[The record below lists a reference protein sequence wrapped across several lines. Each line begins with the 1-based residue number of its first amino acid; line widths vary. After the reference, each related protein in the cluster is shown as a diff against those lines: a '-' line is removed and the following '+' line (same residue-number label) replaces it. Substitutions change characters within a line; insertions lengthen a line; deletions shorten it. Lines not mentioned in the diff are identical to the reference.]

1 MILKTLNDILQNVE
15 LLEVRGETDLPI
27 RGVAF
32 DSRKVKAGD
41 VFVAVSGTQVDG
53 HHFIEKAVRNGA
65 VAVVCEQMPVQD
77 TGKTTLIRVADSSFA
92 LGLIAD
98 NLFDHP
104 SGKLKIVGV
113 TGTNGKTTIVTLLHQ
128 LFMALGYKTGML
140 STITNKVQNREIA
153 TKHTTPD
160 ALSIH
165 SVLKQMVDEGCE
177 YAFMEVSSHA
187 VVQQRIAGLQFAG
200 AVFTNITHDHL
211 DYHKT
216 FKEYIRAKKKFFDD
230 LPKQAFALVNA
241 DDRNAQ
247 MMLQNTAAR
256 KFSYGLQTMADF
268 KGKLM
273 EDEFIGLEM
282 LIDNREFFSRL
293 VGRFNASNLL
303 AVYATAVLL
312 EHPQEEVLTV
322 LSGLKGAEGRFEVLR
337 SPDGIVSIVDYAHTP
352 DALKNVLETIHAIR
366 GGNEKL
372 ISVLGAGG
380 DRDKSKRPLMA
391 GIANRFS
398 DRVILTSDNPRTED
412 PEQILQDMM
421 AGVEPVYRKHTLLIS
436 NRKEAIKTAFSM
448 AEAGDIILVAGKG
461 HEKYQE
467 INGVRY
473 PFDDKQVLKELF
485 EQA

>member
-1 MILKTLNDILQNVE
+1 MILKTLNDILQHLE
-15 LLEVRGETDLPI
+15 LLEVRGKTDLPI
-27 RGVAF
+27 REVAF

-53 HHFIEKAVRNGA
+53 HHFIEKAVQNGA

-92 LGLIAD
+92 LGRMAD
-98 NLFDHP
+98 NYFDHP
-104 SGKLKIVGV
+104 SGKLKLVGV

-160 ALSIH
+160 ALGIH

-187 VVQQRIAGLQFAG
+187 VVQQRIAGLQFVG

-247 MMLQNTAAR
+247 VMLQNTAAR

-268 KGKLM
+268 KGKLL

-337 SPDGIVSIVDYAHTP
+337 SPDGIISIVDYAHTP

>member
-1 MILKTLNDILQNVE
+1 MKTLDDILQNLE
-15 LLEVRGETDLPI
+15 LLEVRGKTDLPI
-27 RGVAF
+27 REVTF

-41 VFVAVSGTQVDG
+41 VFVAVPGTQVDG
-53 HHFIEKAVRNGA
+53 HHFIEKAVQNGA
-65 VAVVCEQMPVQD
+65 VAVVCEQIPMQD
-77 TGKTTLIRVADSSFA
+77 TVNTTLIKVADSSFA
-92 LGLIAD
+92 LGLLAD
-98 NLFDHP
+98 NFFDNP

-247 MMLQNTAAR
+247 VMFQNTAAR
-256 KFSYGLQTMADF
+256 KYSYGLQTMADF
-268 KGKLM
+268 RGKLM

-303 AVYATAVLL
+303 AVYAAAVLL
-312 EHPQEEVLTV
+312 EQTQEEVLTV
-322 LSGLKGAEGRFEVLR
+322 LSGLRGAEGRFEVLR
-337 SPDGIVSIVDYAHTP
+337 SPDGIVCIVDYAHTP
-352 DALKNVLETIHAIR
+352 DALKNVLETIHTIR

-398 DRVILTSDNPRTED
+398 DRVILTSDNPRTEN

-421 AGVEPVYRKHTLLIS
+421 VGVEPVYRKYTLLIR